1 MHIPEQIKVV
11 AFDAD
16 DTLWVNE
23 TRFRDLEMEFVR
35 MMTDFVDEK
44 TCRNALFQ
52 TEIENMEF
60 YGYGVKPFVLSVIE
74 TGIQLS
80 NGQIPQ
86 QNIAKLI
93 ALGKD
98 ILNAPI
104 ELLPGAQETL
114 NYLQTTDYRLVLA
127 TKGDA
132 LDQERKLRASGLEH
146 YFDHVEVMS
155 DKQLA
160 NYELLLRKLAIT
172 PEEFLMIGN
181 SVKSDVLPVI
191 ALNGQA
197 VHIPFHT
204 TWEYEQVSHEHE
216 EFHEFES
223 LSELLNSIS

>member
-1 MHIPEQIKVV
+1 MQIPEKIKVI

-80 NGQIPQ
+80 NGQISQ

-93 ALGKD
+93 TLGKQ

-104 ELLPGAQETL
+104 ELLPGVQESLT
-114 NYLQTTDYRLVLA
+114 YLQTTDYCIVLA

-132 LDQERKLRASGLEH
+132 LDQERKLHASGLEH

-155 DKQLA
+155 DKQIA
-160 NYELLLRKLAIT
+160 NYELLLRKLSIA

-191 ALNGQA
+191 DLGGQA
-197 VHIPFHT
+197 IHIPFHT
-204 TWEYEQVSHEHE
+204 TWEYEQVKNEIM
-216 EFHEFES
+216 EFQAFES
-223 LSELLNSIS
+223 LLELLNSIN